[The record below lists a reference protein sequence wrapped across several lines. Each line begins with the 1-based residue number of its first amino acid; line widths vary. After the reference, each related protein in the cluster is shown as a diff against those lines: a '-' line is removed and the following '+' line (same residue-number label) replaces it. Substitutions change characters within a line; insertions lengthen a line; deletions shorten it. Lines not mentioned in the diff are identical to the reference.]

1 MLKILKYITNSS
13 KNLFFIFMRKEK
25 INHKNH
31 LWVNLIMRIEYIFK
45 KNWKLKMQSK
55 IINFYT
61 PLIMFTLN
69 KKIQRVYLFNK
80 LNKFLLKI

>member
-1 MLKILKYITNSS
+1 
-13 KNLFFIFMRKEK
+13 
-25 INHKNH
+25 
-31 LWVNLIMRIEYIFK
+31 MRIEYIFK